1 MVVKSLKYL
10 AILFSCI
17 ISHDLLITWHGYANI
32 WHQIPDTWYLTL
44 DTWYAI
50 TWYVTL
56 YTWHAITWY
65 WYTWPDVVTPDWI
78 LLHLTLVLYCLFMI
92 IAFTGTWHDYYT
104 ATRHLVLLYS
114 WTPETGR
121 LMILYSWY
129 YTPIDPRNWLIMDI
143 GLLWTHCGHC
153 HCTIYNKVLNL
164 HRDGG
169 NDGYR
174 YSFRVYGGHTNVVQL
189 ILEIIPGGHQVFPWD
204 VPAPLLS

>member
-1 MVVKSLKYL
+1 
-10 AILFSCI
+10 
-17 ISHDLLITWHGYANI
+17 
-32 WHQIPDTWYLTL
+32 
-44 DTWYAI
+44 
-50 TWYVTL
+50 
-56 YTWHAITWY
+56 
-65 WYTWPDVVTPDWI
+65 
-78 LLHLTLVLYCLFMI
+78 MI

-204 VPAPLLS
+204 VPAPLLSWPLAGRAISPWVYSFGSGDTIFLFGRIISPVMAYNKSRYLAIRSGSILDTPGPLSRACTGPILNMIRRAPSVFNNLLSGLYAEVCEMGL